1 MVQMAADK
9 VKEDVELDEME
20 DEEEVGE
27 KGANSKR
34 SLPGSINAYQNFLE
48 MMQVTF
54 ERLFSSTCL
63 FTIYSLF
70 RHCLRR

>member
-1 MVQMAADK
+1 MAADK

-27 KGANSKR
+27 KSSKR

-48 MMQVTF
+48 MMQVRRHPIWLHF
-54 ERLFSSTCL
+54 MAINCGLF
-63 FTIYSLF
+63 
-70 RHCLRR
+70 

>member
-1 MVQMAADK
+1 LYVSLGLQMAADK

-34 SLPGSINAYQNFLE
+34 SLPGSLNAYQNFLE
-48 MMQVTF
+48 MMQVSGPF
-54 ERLFSSTCL
+54 AHCTC
-63 FTIYSLF
+63 
-70 RHCLRR
+70 RN

>member
-1 MVQMAADK
+1 MAADK

-48 MMQVTF
+48 MMQVRVF
-54 ERLFSSTCL
+54 FC
-63 FTIYSLF
+63 
-70 RHCLRR
+70 